1 MMPAPSTTTTGPGV
15 PLCTPIDIFNAGTGV
30 GIGDPP
36 AIVVIVYCCAEA
48 GIAVRRQKRRV
59 RMGPVIS
66 QKAACLKGT
75 CERRPPRT
83 REDLPDQE
91 TRSPGLNLYQV
102 VRSFPEPRF
111 LSGINTC
118 SFTVPAYSAR
128 QIQAR
133 WVS

>member
-36 AIVVIVYCCAEA
+36 AIVVIVYCCAET

-75 CERRPPRT
+75 CERRLPRT
-83 REDLPDQE
+83 TEDLPDQE

-102 VRSFPEPRF
+102 LRSFPEPLF
-111 LSGINTC
+111 
-118 SFTVPAYSAR
+118 FHPASSTRAR
-128 QIQAR
+128 SPSLGER
-133 WVS
+133 NRSLR